1 MTSHARLFPPS
12 GLDRAM
18 VCTAS
23 VPLIDQLLRAG
34 EITVADLEGES
45 EQISEDDI
53 IEFGGGAY
61 DDVVL
66 DSRESTSFS
75 AEGTVLHEVR
85 QICLELNLQPH
96 MFVGK
101 TFAADGFSFTLDE
114 DMLDRLVEGID
125 WIRQHTA
132 TPMVEV
138 RVDLSPWL
146 PEQFGTCDTA
156 WIYKNKLYISDFKNG
171 VGKPVSAKDNRQL
184 RAYALGVW
192 HMLDRPDVESV
203 IINVDQPRAGG
214 MKFDDPIPLANLL
227 AFGEE
232 MRTAYARVE
241 AGDVEFV
248 PTKAGCQWC
257 PVRKTKRGCAARNA
271 WKMQMLGSGFM
282 DPNETPAFRDPAQMP
297 RALRYYIVKHG
308 ADIRAWLA
316 QLHQASLDAAMAG
329 DPDPG
334 SKAIMGNQG
343 HRYFTDEKVAE
354 ALVKQALGEAAYKP
368 RQIIGIT
375 EIDKLMKPGRKKLG
389 HPEEYDALQELVR
402 RPPGRPKLVPADHP
416 GEPYCKVSDDDFD
429 DAED

>member
-1 MTSHARLFPPS
+1 MTAHARLFPPS

-34 EITVADLEGES
+34 EITAADLEGDN
-45 EQISEDDI
+45 EQISEDDVI
-53 IEFGGGAY
+53 DFGAGAY

-85 QICLELNLQPH
+85 QLCLELNLEPH
-96 MFVGK
+96 MFVGH
-101 TFAADGFSFTLDE
+101 TFSADGFSFTIDE
-114 DMLDRLVEGID
+114 DMADRLVEGID
-125 WIRQHTA
+125 WIRQHTS
-132 TPMVEV
+132 TPMVEI

-146 PEQFGTCDTA
+146 PGQFGTCDTA
-156 WIYKNKLYISDFKNG
+156 WIYKNKLYGSDFKNG
-171 VGKPVSAKDNRQL
+171 VGKPVSAIDNRQL
-184 RAYALGVW
+184 RAYMLGVW
-192 HMLDRPDVESV
+192 HMLGRPDVKGVV
-203 IINVDQPRAGG
+203 INIDQPRAGG
-214 MKFDDPIPLANLL
+214 MKFWEITLDELL

-232 MRTAYARVE
+232 LREAYARVE
-241 AGDVEFV
+241 RGDVEFV

-257 PVRKTKRGCAARNA
+257 PVRKTKRGCAARNM
-271 WKMQMLGSGFM
+271 WSVQMLGAGLM
-282 DPNETPAFRDPAQMP
+282 DPNEPPTFRDPGQMS
-297 RALRYYIVKHG
+297 RALRYYIVKH
-308 ADIRAWLA
+308 APDIRAWLA

-343 HRYFTDEKVAE
+343 HRYFTDQE
-354 ALVKQALGEAAYKP
+354 AAAKLVTQALGDGAYKP
-368 RQIIGIT
+368 RQLIGIT

-389 HPEEYDALQELVR
+389 HPEEYEALQELVS

-416 GEPYCKVSDDDFD
+416 GEPYNKFDDDDFD
-429 DAED
+429 DA